1 VPMSDLSTSTI
12 SIDAPLENVRAIL
25 FDLAGYPTWSTAIK
39 SAEVKQSDDQGRATS
54 VKVSIDAGMMKDRV
68 LLNYDWSQAPERL
81 EFSLEEA
88 DLLTAMN
95 GAYITKAIDAD
106 TTSVTYELGV
116 EVSMPIPAMMRTKAE
131 KATIDQ
137 ALAQLKAHAEE

>member
-1 VPMSDLSTSTI
+1 MSELSTSTI
-12 SIDAPLENVRAIL
+12 TIDAPIDAVRAIL
-25 FDLAGYPTWSTAIK
+25 FDLAAYPTWSTAIK
-39 SAEVKQSDDQGRATS
+39 SAEVKATDDQGRATS

-68 LLNYDWSQAPERL
+68 LLNYDWSAAPDRL
-81 EFSLEEA
+81 EFSLEDA

-95 GAYITKAIDAD
+95 GAYITKAVDAD

-137 ALAQLKAHAEE
+137 ALAQLKEHVEN

>member
-1 VPMSDLSTSTI
+1 MSELSTSTI
-12 SIDAPLENVRAIL
+12 TIDAPIDAVRAIL
-25 FDLAGYPTWSTAIK
+25 FDLAAYPTWSTAIK
-39 SAEVKQSDDQGRATS
+39 SAEVKATDDQGRATS

-68 LLNYDWSQAPERL
+68 LLNYDWSAAPDRL
-81 EFSLEEA
+81 EFSLDEA

-137 ALAQLKAHAEE
+137 ALAQLKEHAEN

>member
-1 VPMSDLSTSTI
+1 MSELSTSSIT
-12 SIDAPLENVRAIL
+12 IDAPVEDVRAIL
-25 FDLAGYPTWSTAIK
+25 FDLASYPKWSAAIK
-39 SAEVKQSDDQGRATS
+39 SAEVKATDSQGRATS

-68 LLNYDWSQAPERL
+68 LLNYDWSAAPERL
-81 EFSLEEA
+81 EFSLEDA

-137 ALAQLKAHAEE
+137 ALAQLKAHAEN

>member
-1 VPMSDLSTSTI
+1 MPMSELSTSTI
-12 SIDAPLENVRAIL
+12 SIDAPLESVRAIL

-116 EVSMPIPAMMRTKAE
+116 EVSLPIPSMMRTKAE

>member
-1 VPMSDLSTSTI
+1 MSELSTSTI
-12 SIDAPLENVRAIL
+12 SIDAPLESVRAIL
-25 FDLAGYPTWSTAIK
+25 FDLAGYPSWSTAIK

-68 LLNYDWSQAPERL
+68 LLNYDWSKAPERL

-106 TTSVTYELGV
+106 TTYVTYELGV
-116 EVSMPIPAMMRTKAE
+116 EVSLPIPAMMRTKAE

>member
-1 VPMSDLSTSTI
+1 MSELSTSTI
-12 SIDAPLENVRAIL
+12 SIDAPLESVRAIL

-116 EVSMPIPAMMRTKAE
+116 EVSLPIPAMMRTKAE

>member
-1 VPMSDLSTSTI
+1 MSDLSTSTI

>member
-1 VPMSDLSTSTI
+1 MSELSTSTI
-12 SIDAPLENVRAIL
+12 SIDAPLESVREIL
-25 FDLAGYPTWSTAIK
+25 FDLAGYPSWSTAFK

>member
-1 VPMSDLSTSTI
+1 MSELSTSTI
-12 SIDAPLENVRAIL
+12 TIDAPIDAVRAIL
-25 FDLAGYPTWSTAIK
+25 FDLAAYPTWSTAIK
-39 SAEVKQSDDQGRATS
+39 SAEVKATDDQGRATS

-68 LLNYDWSQAPERL
+68 LLNYDWSAAPDRL
-81 EFSLEEA
+81 EFSLDEA
-88 DLLTAMN
+88 NLLTAMN

-116 EVSMPIPAMMRTKAE
+116 EVSMPIPSMMRTKAE

-137 ALAQLKAHAEE
+137 ALAQLKEHAEN

>member
-1 VPMSDLSTSTI
+1 MSELSTSTI
-12 SIDAPLENVRAIL
+12 TIDAPIDAVRAIL
-25 FDLAGYPTWSTAIK
+25 FDLQAYPTWSTAIK
-39 SAEVKQSDDQGRATS
+39 SAEVMASDDQGRATS

-68 LLNYDWSQAPERL
+68 LLNYDWSAAPERL
-81 EFSLEEA
+81 AFSLEDA

-137 ALAQLKAHAEE
+137 ALKQLKEHAEN

>member
-1 VPMSDLSTSTI
+1 MSELSTSTI
-12 SIDAPLENVRAIL
+12 TIDAPIDAVRAIL
-25 FDLAGYPTWSTAIK
+25 FDLAAYPTWSNAIK
-39 SAEVKQSDDQGRATS
+39 SAEVKATDDQGRATS

-68 LLNYDWSQAPERL
+68 LLNYDWSAAPDRL
-81 EFSLEEA
+81 EFSLDEA
-88 DLLTAMN
+88 NLLTAMN

-116 EVSMPIPAMMRTKAE
+116 EVSMPIPSMMRTKAE

-137 ALAQLKAHAEE
+137 ALAQLKEHAEN

>member
-1 VPMSDLSTSTI
+1 MSELSTSTI
-12 SIDAPLENVRAIL
+12 TIDAPIDAVRAIL
-25 FDLAGYPTWSTAIK
+25 FDLQAYPTWSTAIK
-39 SAEVKQSDDQGRATS
+39 SAEVKASDDQGRATS
-54 VKVSIDAGMMKDRV
+54 VKVSIDGGMMKDRV
-68 LLNYDWSQAPERL
+68 LLNYDWSAAPERL
-81 EFSLEEA
+81 EFSLEDA

-137 ALAQLKAHAEE
+137 ALKQLKEHAEN

>member
-1 VPMSDLSTSTI
+1 MSELSTSTI
-12 SIDAPLENVRAIL
+12 SIDAPLESVRAIL
-25 FDLAGYPTWSTAIK
+25 FDLAGYPSWSTAIK

-88 DLLTAMN
+88 DLLTTMN

>member
-1 VPMSDLSTSTI
+1 MSDLSTSTI

-137 ALAQLKAHAEE
+137 ALAQLKSHAEE

>member
-1 VPMSDLSTSTI
+1 MSELSTSTI
-12 SIDAPLENVRAIL
+12 TIDAPIDAVRAIL
-25 FDLAGYPTWSTAIK
+25 FDLASYPTWSTAIK
-39 SAEVKQSDDQGRATS
+39 SAEVKATDDQGRATS

-68 LLNYDWSQAPERL
+68 LLNYDWSAAPDRL
-81 EFSLEEA
+81 EFSLEDA

-131 KATIDQ
+131 KATSDQ
-137 ALAQLKAHAEE
+137 ALSQLKAHAEN

>member
-1 VPMSDLSTSTI
+1 MSELSTSTI
-12 SIDAPLENVRAIL
+12 TIDAPIDAVRAIL
-25 FDLAGYPTWSTAIK
+25 FDLAAYPTWSTAIK
-39 SAEVKQSDDQGRATS
+39 SAEVKATDDQGRATS

-68 LLNYDWSQAPERL
+68 LLNYDWSAAPDRL
-81 EFSLEEA
+81 EFSLDEA
-88 DLLTAMN
+88 NLLTAMN

-137 ALAQLKAHAEE
+137 ALAQLKEHAEN

>member
-1 VPMSDLSTSTI
+1 MSELSTSTI
-12 SIDAPLENVRAIL
+12 TIDAPIDAVRAIL
-25 FDLAGYPTWSTAIK
+25 FDLAAYPTWSTAIK
-39 SAEVKQSDDQGRATS
+39 SADVKATDDQGRATS

-68 LLNYDWSQAPERL
+68 LLNYDWSAAPDRL

-95 GAYITKAIDAD
+95 GAYITKAVDAD

-137 ALAQLKAHAEE
+137 ALAQLKEHVEN

>member
-1 VPMSDLSTSTI
+1 MSELSTSTI
-12 SIDAPLENVRAIL
+12 TIDAPIDAVRAIL
-25 FDLAGYPTWSTAIK
+25 FDLASYPTWSTAIK
-39 SAEVKQSDDQGRATS
+39 SAEVQATDDQGRATS

-68 LLNYDWSQAPERL
+68 LLNYDWSAAPDRL
-81 EFSLEEA
+81 EFSLEDA

-137 ALAQLKAHAEE
+137 ALAQLKEHAEN

>member
-1 VPMSDLSTSTI
+1 MSELSTSTI
-12 SIDAPLENVRAIL
+12 TIDAPIDAVRAIL
-25 FDLAGYPTWSTAIK
+25 FDLASYPTWSTAIK
-39 SAEVKQSDDQGRATS
+39 SAEVKDTDDQGRATS

-68 LLNYDWSQAPERL
+68 LLNYDWSAAPDRL
-81 EFSLEEA
+81 EFSLVDA

-95 GAYITKAIDAD
+95 GAYITKAIDAE

-137 ALAQLKAHAEE
+137 SLAQLKEHAEN

>member
-1 VPMSDLSTSTI
+1 MSDLSTSTI
-12 SIDAPLENVRAIL
+12 TIDAPIDAVRAIL
-25 FDLAGYPTWSTAIK
+25 FDLASYPDWSTAIK
-39 SAEVKQSDDQGRATS
+39 SAEVKATDDQGRATS
-54 VKVSIDAGMMKDRV
+54 LKVSIDAGMMKDRV
-68 LLNYDWSQAPERL
+68 LLNYDWSAAPDRL
-81 EFSLEEA
+81 EFSLEDA

-95 GAYITKAIDAD
+95 GAYITKEIDAD

-137 ALAQLKAHAEE
+137 ALAQLKEHAEN

>member
-1 VPMSDLSTSTI
+1 MSELSTSTI
-12 SIDAPLENVRAIL
+12 TIDAPIDAVRAIL
-25 FDLAGYPTWSTAIK
+25 FDLAAYPTWSTAIK
-39 SAEVKQSDDQGRATS
+39 SADVKATDDQGRATS

-68 LLNYDWSQAPERL
+68 LLNYDWSAAPDRL
-81 EFSLEEA
+81 EFSLEDA

-95 GAYITKAIDAD
+95 GAYITKSIDAD

-137 ALAQLKAHAEE
+137 ALAQLKEHAEN

>member
-1 VPMSDLSTSTI
+1 MSELSTSTI
-12 SIDAPLENVRAIL
+12 TIDAPIDAVRAIL
-25 FDLAGYPTWSTAIK
+25 FDLAAYPTWSTAIK
-39 SAEVKQSDDQGRATS
+39 SAEVKATDDQGRATS

-68 LLNYDWSQAPERL
+68 LLNYDWSAAPDRL
-81 EFSLEEA
+81 EFSLEDA

-95 GAYITKAIDAD
+95 GAYITKSIDAD

-137 ALAQLKAHAEE
+137 ALAQLKEHAEN

>member
-1 VPMSDLSTSTI
+1 MSELSTSTI
-12 SIDAPLENVRAIL
+12 TIDAPIDAVRSIL
-25 FDLAGYPTWSTAIK
+25 FDLGSYPTWSTAIK
-39 SAEVKQSDDQGRATS
+39 SAEVKETDDQGRATS

-68 LLNYDWSQAPERL
+68 LLNYDWSAAPDRL
-81 EFSLEEA
+81 EFSMEDA

-137 ALAQLKAHAEE
+137 ALAQLKAHAEN

>member
-1 VPMSDLSTSTI
+1 MSELSTSTI
-12 SIDAPLENVRAIL
+12 TIDAPIDAVRAIL
-25 FDLAGYPTWSTAIK
+25 FDLAAYPTWSTAIK
-39 SAEVKQSDDQGRATS
+39 SAEVKATDEQGRATS

-68 LLNYDWSQAPERL
+68 LLNYDWSAAPDRL
-81 EFSLEEA
+81 EFSLEDA

-95 GAYITKAIDAD
+95 GAYITKAVDAD

-116 EVSMPIPAMMRTKAE
+116 EVSMTIPAMMRTKAE

-137 ALAQLKAHAEE
+137 ALAQLKEHAEN

>member
-1 VPMSDLSTSTI
+1 MPMSELSTSTI
-12 SIDAPLENVRAIL
+12 SIDAPLESVRAIL
-25 FDLAGYPTWSTAIK
+25 FDLAGYPSWSTAIK

-116 EVSMPIPAMMRTKAE
+116 EVSMPIPSMMRTKAE

>member
-1 VPMSDLSTSTI
+1 MSELSTSTI
-12 SIDAPLENVRAIL
+12 TIDAPIDAVRAIL
-25 FDLAGYPTWSTAIK
+25 FDLASYPTWSTAIK
-39 SAEVKQSDDQGRATS
+39 SAEVQATDGQGRATS

-68 LLNYDWSQAPERL
+68 LLNYDWSAAPDRL
-81 EFSLEEA
+81 EFSLEDA

-137 ALAQLKAHAEE
+137 ALAQLKEHAEN

>member
-1 VPMSDLSTSTI
+1 MSDLSTSTI
-12 SIDAPLENVRAIL
+12 SIDAPLESVRAIL
-25 FDLAGYPTWSTAIK
+25 FDLAGYPSWSTAIK

>member
-1 VPMSDLSTSTI
+1 MSELSTSTI
-12 SIDAPLENVRAIL
+12 TIDAPIDVVRAIL
-25 FDLAGYPTWSTAIK
+25 FDLASYPTWSTAIK
-39 SAEVKQSDDQGRATS
+39 SAEVQATDDQGRATS

-68 LLNYDWSQAPERL
+68 LLNYDWSAAPDRL
-81 EFSLEEA
+81 EFSLEDA

-137 ALAQLKAHAEE
+137 ALAQLKEHAEN

>member
-1 VPMSDLSTSTI
+1 MSELSNSTI
-12 SIDAPLENVRAIL
+12 TIDAPIDAVRAIL
-25 FDLAGYPTWSTAIK
+25 FDLESYPTWSTAIK
-39 SAEVKQSDDQGRATS
+39 SAEVKESDDQGRATS

-68 LLNYDWSQAPERL
+68 LLNYDWSAAPDRL
-81 EFSLEEA
+81 EFSMEDA

-116 EVSMPIPAMMRTKAE
+116 EVSLPIPAMMRTKAE

-137 ALAQLKAHAEE
+137 ALAQLKAHAEK

>member
-1 VPMSDLSTSTI
+1 MSELSTSTI
-12 SIDAPLENVRAIL
+12 TIDAPIDAVRAIL
-25 FDLAGYPTWSTAIK
+25 FDLAAYPTWSTAIK
-39 SAEVKQSDDQGRATS
+39 SAEVKATDDQGRATS
-54 VKVSIDAGMMKDRV
+54 VKVAIDAGMMKDRV
-68 LLNYDWSQAPERL
+68 LLNYDWSAAPDRL
-81 EFSLEEA
+81 EFSLEDA

-95 GAYITKAIDAD
+95 GAYITKAVDAD

-137 ALAQLKAHAEE
+137 ALAQLKEHAEN